1 MLGDWINKVVKPL
14 ANQDDFIKLV
24 RANDNGEKWASQ
36 KINKMFQ
43 EGVPDLIPRIARAR
57 VQIYKNAAYKGDLRA
72 QYYYGLSLQ
81 GIDNE
86 ESLRFLLPLAENGNV
101 DAIIAIAMGYGH
113 YGGYGED
120 EAKNFK
126 WYMRAA
132 EMGDAHAMNQV
143 ALKYV
148 SERDY
153 DKAFYW
159 YKELANQNNAKG
171 FCGMAK
177 CYENRIT
184 ILNHNNRKQN
194 TKEIQTL
201 YQEAEKLY
209 NLAIQNVNNIH
220 DEESAYWGLGGLYH
234 SWSYTIQQNNIKT
247 NMLKKAIYYYMV
259 SYDCGNDYG
268 LKNAKD
274 IAVRNKIVV
283 NFNDIDGWARKE
295 RLIE

>member
-14 ANQDDFIKLV
+14 INQDDFIAVV
-24 RANDNGEKWASQ
+24 RASDNGEKWASQ
-36 KINKMFQ
+36 KINKMYQ

-57 VQIYKNAAYKGDLRA
+57 VQIYKNAAYRGDLKA

-81 GIDNE
+81 GINNE

-101 DAIIAIAMGYGH
+101 DAITAIAMGYGH

-120 EAKNFK
+120 ESKNFK
-126 WYMRAA
+126 WYMKAA
-132 EMGDAHAMNQV
+132 KMGDVHAMNQV

-148 SERDY
+148 SERNY

-159 YKELANQNNAKG
+159 YKELANQDNAKG

-177 CYENRIT
+177 CYENRIS
-184 ILNHNNRKQN
+184 ILDHNNCKKN
-194 TKEIQTL
+194 AKEIQVL

-209 NLAIQNVNNIH
+209 DLAIENVDNVADEQN
-220 DEESAYWGLGGLYH
+220 AYWGLGCLYR

-247 NMLKKAIYYYMV
+247 NMLKRAIYYYMV

-268 LKNAKD
+268 LKNARE
-274 IAVRNKIVV
+274 ISARNKIVV
-283 NFNDIDGWARKE
+283 DFNDIDSWARRE
-295 RLIE
+295 RIIE